1 MLRWCTFSEIKFK
14 TMKFETEVR
23 IKFESAF
30 RLNWSF
36 VHIETMSFF
45 PRQFLTYKFVM
56 ESMRLV
62 FHGSFFFCFFEIL
75 NHKMYLNNPLFGLIY
90 GWIPINNSQCHR
102 LYKQILKSIENG
114 FLESIQSF
122 ALKKVYNFD
131 CSEII

>member
-1 MLRWCTFSEIKFK
+1 
-14 TMKFETEVR
+14 MKFETEVR

-62 FHGSFFFCFFEIL
+62 FHGSFF
-75 NHKMYLNNPLFGLIY
+75 MLFR
-90 GWIPINNSQCHR
+90 NSQPQNVFEQSLIWFDLR
-102 LYKQILKSIENG
+102 LNSNK
-114 FLESIQSF
+114 
-122 ALKKVYNFD
+122 
-131 CSEII
+131 